1 VAHANARLT
10 PAGRLVLCQR
20 IAAGRPAAHVAAEMG
35 ISRTTAYR
43 WWARYRQHGLAGLHD
58 RPSIAHSHPRRVPAA
73 AEAEICRL
81 RRTHK
86 LGPARIAARVGRPAS
101 TVHRVLVRHGLH
113 RLAAMDRPTGR
124 VIRRYERARP
134 GELVHLDVKKLGR
147 IPQGGGH
154 RVHGRGTATPTG
166 RGIGYDFVHAA
177 VDDHSRLAYAEI
189 LGDEHTFT
197 CVGFLRRAQVFF
209 AAHGITVQ
217 RVLTDNAPGYT
228 SGMFTAALGLSGAVH
243 KRTRPYRPQT
253 NGKVERFNR
262 TLLTEWAYAQVYTS
276 NDERSA
282 ALDTWLHLYN
292 HHRAHTAL
300 GGHPPISRV
309 NNPRA
314 QYN

>member
-1 VAHANARLT
+1 
-10 PAGRLVLCQR
+10 
-20 IAAGRPAAHVAAEMG
+20 MG

-86 LGPARIAARVGRPAS
+86 LGPARIAARVGRPAL

-154 RVHGRGTATPTG
+154 RVHGRGTATRPAAGSARLRPRRG
-166 RGIGYDFVHAA
+166 R
-177 VDDHSRLAYAEI
+177 
-189 LGDEHTFT
+189 
-197 CVGFLRRAQVFF
+197 
-209 AAHGITVQ
+209 
-217 RVLTDNAPGYT
+217 
-228 SGMFTAALGLSGAVH
+228 
-243 KRTRPYRPQT
+243 
-253 NGKVERFNR
+253 
-262 TLLTEWAYAQVYTS
+262 
-276 NDERSA
+276 
-282 ALDTWLHLYN
+282 
-292 HHRAHTAL
+292 
-300 GGHPPISRV
+300 
-309 NNPRA
+309 
-314 QYN
+314 